1 MIFLKDANLLQL
13 FAAYTLL
20 IGHSEKNVTI
30 IDYIKY
36 RPTSSSQADITTVL
50 NGYKETSTD
59 ILHYILDRELPN
71 ITLLEAAQAKRSYY
85 LDEAIIAIVCECYSK
100 KEDFELIYHLE
111 GEGKFKLEI
120 GGLESNIHDAREIM
134 KELGYDKWRIWS
146 Y

>member
-1 MIFLKDANLLQL
+1 MILLKDANLLQL

-36 RPTSSSQADITTVL
+36 RPTSSSQADVTTVL
-50 NGYKETSTD
+50 RNYREMDSD
-59 ILHYILDRELPN
+59 ILHYILGGSLPD
-71 ITLLEAAQAKRSYY
+71 LPLHEAAHRNRNY
-85 LDEAIIAIVCECYSK
+85 LDEAIVTIVCECYDK
-100 KEDFELIYHLE
+100 KEDFELVYHLE

-120 GGLESNIHDAREIM
+120 GGLKSNIHDAREIM

>member
-1 MIFLKDANLLQL
+1 MIFLKNANLLQL

-20 IGHSEKNVTI
+20 IGHSGKNVTI

-50 NGYKETSTD
+50 NGHRETNSD
-59 ILHYILDRELPN
+59 ILHYILNRELPDM
-71 ITLLEAAQAKRSYY
+71 TLLEAAQEKRSYY
-85 LDEAIIAIVCECYSK
+85 LDEAIMTIVCECYCK
-100 KEDFELIYHLE
+100 NEDFELIYHLE

-120 GGLESNIHDAREIM
+120 DGLESNIYNAREIM
-134 KELGYDKWRIWS
+134 KELGYDKCRIWS